1 MTDLVTRDHRRIDE
15 EISSF
20 LHQFQSSYEP
30 LLQINLV
37 FYSLRL
43 HLLLGENLAV
53 VVVQLLRLGIQLG
66 KFLFQ

>member
-1 MTDLVTRDHRRIDE
+1 MRKLVHFSINFNHPM
-15 EISSF
+15 I
-20 LHQFQSSYEP
+20 P